1 MKRLFFVFF
10 MLVFII
16 TSCAKKEER
25 LLGERGGTL
34 IIGTINLP
42 TTISPLS
49 PSIFGSNDIL
59 NLLFLSLHRIDFKT
73 GKMTPE
79 LASSWEFSEDL
90 TSITYYLRR
99 DVTWWDGSSV
109 TAEDVL
115 YTFEKMKDPA
125 TRYPHVASLRFIKD
139 VEVLDPYTIKFTFQK
154 VYADILTDSD
164 IMAVPKHIYEK
175 VGPDFGET
183 PVGNGPYKIKEWI
196 PGSHL
201 VLSFNDAYYRGRPP
215 LDEIVIRQ
223 YINMTAMVQD
233 FSAGNIDVV
242 LNIPPKEAKNLAEN
256 EDISIDS
263 RPGNVYTYIG
273 WNLEHQFLKD
283 PSVRTALSMA
293 INKGTILA
301 DVFANMG
308 VISLGPLPQSSWGC
322 DTSITPMAY
331 DTVEAK
337 NILAQHGFADRN
349 RNRIIDKDGADF
361 TLNIITN
368 IENPERVVV
377 LEYIARD
384 LRKLGIRIN
393 TRTLDAGA
401 FITAVLK
408 KEFDGFI
415 MGWTVTEKIDPT
427 LYWHSD
433 STKGKFNFVSYRNSV
448 IDSLIEQGVAMLNR
462 KEAKKIWG
470 EFQRIVYDDQP
481 YTFLVVPN
489 TISALYERVKG
500 TEQGIALASAYTYW
514 IPEAER
520 RVTVA
525 AVVDTQVPTQPPEV
539 AEVIREERPPEIV
552 EPERILEATMMED
565 TSIVAVVPETTIVA
579 PPTPPKPSVITR
591 AKPVKQVKPQYPES
605 VRSLGAT
612 GRVVVRVLVG
622 TDGKGM
628 KATVLSSFGNPA
640 CEEAALAAAQQWEFT
655 PATKDGEPFEQ
666 NVSIPFDFQP

>member
-1 MKRLFFVFF
+1 LF
-10 MLVFII
+10 MLVLII

-25 LLGERGGTL
+25 ILGEVGGSL
-34 IIGTINLP
+34 VIGTTTLP

-59 NLLFLSLHRIDFKT
+59 NLLFLSLHRIDLKT
-73 GKMTPE
+73 GKMKPE

-90 TSITYYLRR
+90 TSITYYLRK
-99 DVTWWDGSSV
+99 DVTWWDGSPV

-139 VEVLDPYTIKFTFQK
+139 VDILDPYTIKFTFHK

-164 IMAVPKHIYEK
+164 IMAVPKHIYENL
-175 VGPDFGET
+175 GSNFGAT

-201 VLSFNDAYYRGRPP
+201 VLLFNDAYYRGRPP
-215 LDEIVIRQ
+215 LDEIIIRQ
-223 YINMTAMVQD
+223 YATVPAMIQD
-233 FSAGNIDVV
+233 FSAGNLDVV
-242 LNIPPKEAKNLAEN
+242 LNIPPKEAQNLIEN
-256 EDISIDS
+256 DDVNIDS
-263 RPGNVYTYIG
+263 RPGNGYTYIG
-273 WNLEHQFLKD
+273 WNCEHQFLKD

-293 INKGTILA
+293 INKEAILSNIFA
-301 DVFANMG
+301 DMG

-322 DTSITPMAY
+322 DTTITPVVY

-337 NILAQHGFADRN
+337 RVLAQQGFVDRN
-349 RNRIIDKDGADF
+349 RNRIIDKDGTDF
-361 TLNIITN
+361 ALNIITN
-368 IENPERVVV
+368 VENPERVGM
-377 LEYIARD
+377 LEYIASE
-384 LRKLGIRIN
+384 LRKLGIRVN

-401 FITAVLK
+401 FITAVLN

-415 MGWTVTEKIDPT
+415 MGWTVGEKIDPT

-433 STKGKFNFVSYRNSV
+433 STKGKFNFVLYRNDV
-448 IDSLIEQGVAMLNR
+448 IDSFIEQGVAMLNR
-462 KEAKKIWG
+462 KKAKEIWG
-470 EFQRIVYDDQP
+470 EFQRTVYNDQP

-489 TISALYERVKG
+489 IVSAQYKRVRG
-500 TEQGIALASAYTYW
+500 TEQGISLASAYTYW
-514 IPEAER
+514 IPETER
-520 RVTVA
+520 RIAVA
-525 AVVDTQVPTQPPEV
+525 AVVDTQVPAQPPEV
-539 AEVIREERPPEIV
+539 AERIREERPPEIV
-552 EPERILEATMMED
+552 EPERILEATVMDD
-565 TSIVAVVPETTIVA
+565 TSTVAVVPESTVAA

-605 VRSLGAT
+605 VRSLGAA

-622 TDGKGM
+622 TDGKVM

-655 PATKDGEPFEQ
+655 PATKDGAPFEQ